1 MKIIRTS
8 QLPIAILFSV
18 FMVPAEVL
26 AGADSGVYLGIG
38 AGEAALTVKG
48 SDPTD
53 GDYNLDDS
61 DVGYKLFGGYNF
73 GYVPVI
79 DLAVEISYVDFGTAN
94 SAFVNGNPISYEIT
108 GLNAFGLVGIN
119 LGPLGLFAKA
129 GVISWQLDST
139 IGTTNNSDSGTDTAY
154 GLGAKLQLSS
164 YALRAEYEVYD
175 VNSVND
181 LDMFSVSIVFTF

>member
-94 SAFVNGNPISYEIT
+94 SAFANGNPISYEIT

-154 GLGAKLQLSS
+154 GLGAKLQFSS
-164 YALRAEYEVYD
+164 YAFRAEYEVYD